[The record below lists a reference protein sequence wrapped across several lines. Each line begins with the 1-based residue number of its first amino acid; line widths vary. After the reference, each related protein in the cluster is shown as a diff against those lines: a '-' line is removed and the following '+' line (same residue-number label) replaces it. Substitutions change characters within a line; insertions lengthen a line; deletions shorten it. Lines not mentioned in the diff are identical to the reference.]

1 MVSTIPAGVTIAAGF
16 RPRGG
21 HHCVTNA
28 LASVLAGRGHEFSEA
43 MLFGL
48 GGSLGFVYLNLGGL
62 PFIGGRNKTEEASAL
77 LEKRLGLRLRT
88 RRPADGSAFES
99 AIREIDA
106 GRPVMV
112 YADMPYLGYL
122 NLPETSHFGGHAV
135 VIGGYDRER
144 RVFLVS
150 DRDAAGWPVHTPAGP
165 VASDWHEV
173 GFDDMARARGSAHRP
188 FPARNAWVEVDDAGL
203 RPVDAA
209 MLAGAIRDNMAEM
222 LQDKAQLLGAAGIR
236 KLAAELSGW
245 ARLPDAR
252 LRLAG
257 ISNHFMVDAKGG
269 TGGGL
274 FRRMYA
280 AFLGEAAAWLPG
292 VAGFAA
298 GYRELAAAWDRFGA
312 ALWELGETG
321 DRAMLASMSWQAADL
336 AANEEGLAR
345 GLLAAVG

>member
-1 MVSTIPAGVTIAAGF
+1 
-16 RPRGG
+16 
-21 HHCVTNA
+21 
-28 LASVLAGRGHEFSEA
+28 
-43 MLFGL
+43 
-48 GGSLGFVYLNLGGL
+48 
-62 PFIGGRNKTEEASAL
+62 
-77 LEKRLGLRLRT
+77 
-88 RRPADGSAFES
+88 
-99 AIREIDA
+99 
-106 GRPVMV
+106 MV
-112 YADMPYLGYL
+112 YADMPYLPYL

-173 GFDDMARARGSAHRP
+173 GFDDMARARASAHRP
-188 FPARNAWVEVDDAGL
+188 FPARNAWVEVDDSRL

-209 MLAGAIRDNMAEM
+209 TLAGAIRENMAEL
-222 LQDKAQLLGAAGIR
+222 LQDKAQLLGVAGIR
-236 KLAAELSGW
+236 KLAAELPGW

-280 AFLGEAAAWLPG
+280 AFLDEAAAWLPG
-292 VAGFAA
+292 AVGFAG
-298 GYRELAAAWDRFGA
+298 GYRELAAGWDAFGA
-312 ALWELGETG
+312 ELWRLGETG
-321 DRAMLASMSWQAADL
+321 DRTLLPGMARATAEL
-336 AANEEGLAR
+336 AAQEEGLAR
-345 GLLAAVG
+345 GLLEAVG